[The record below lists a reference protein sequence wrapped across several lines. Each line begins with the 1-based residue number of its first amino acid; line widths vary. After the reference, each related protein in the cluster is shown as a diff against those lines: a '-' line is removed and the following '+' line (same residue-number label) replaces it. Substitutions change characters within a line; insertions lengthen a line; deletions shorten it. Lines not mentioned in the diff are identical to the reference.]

1 MIQIH
6 CVSLKVVVFLAVLSL
21 SQVARAQATNLN
33 PDTKQNQATAQVE
46 PIRANS
52 AAMVSAFNAGKA
64 ESVASMFLP
73 TGELIDE
80 AGVIY
85 TGQQEIKELLS
96 ALFEK
101 FPGVQLSLDAESIRV
116 VGPAVIEEG
125 TRILTVSDSKA
136 SAKFR
141 YIDVWVQA
149 GSEWKLASHREMAD
163 DSVPTANDYLQS
175 VAWLEGSW
183 INEGADGTVAIHFQW
198 SEDKN
203 FLLGEFAMTDTSGV
217 TRKSSQRIGWDA
229 RAGNIRSW
237 LFDAD
242 GGFSEGVWAVVEDE
256 VVVKS
261 TSVNPDGTS
270 ASATL
275 TLKPSD
281 KDHFTFSGTERIVD
295 GSREPDFELTIAR
308 SLKPASR

>member
-1 MIQIH
+1 MKQFYR
-6 CVSLKVVVFLAVLSL
+6 VSLAVVTFLAAISL
-21 SQVARAQATNLN
+21 SQTAKAQTNDLN
-33 PDTKQNQATAQVE
+33 PSTQQNQETAQVE
-46 PIRANS
+46 PIRASS
-52 AAMVSAFNAGKA
+52 AAMVSAFNAGRV
-64 ESVASMFLP
+64 ESAASIFLP

-80 AGVIY
+80 DGAIY
-85 TGQQEIKELLS
+85 KGQEEIKELLS

-101 FPGVQLSLDAESIRV
+101 FPGVQLSLEAESFRV

-125 TRILTVSDSKA
+125 TRVLTVSDSKT
-136 SAKFR
+136 SANFR
-141 YIDVWVQA
+141 YIDVWVQV
-149 GSEWKLASHREMAD
+149 GSDWKLASHREMAD
-163 DSVPTANDYLQS
+163 DPVPTANDHLQS

-183 INEGADGTVAIHFQW
+183 INEGADGSVAIHFQW

-203 FLLGEFAMTDTSGV
+203 FLLGEFVATDATGS

-242 GGFSEGVWAVVEDE
+242 GGFSEGVWVVVEDE

-275 TLKPSD
+275 SLKPSD

-295 GSREPDFELTIAR
+295 GRQEPDFELTISR
-308 SLKPASR
+308 SPMPASK